1 MAGDVHHLAVSASQP
16 PTTTALLQASGKLWA
31 ATDIDGIEAAA
42 RALLY
47 QLLPG
52 ARVQRRLLDG
62 TEATVASADSRLC
75 IGLAGYDFLV
85 VDDAA
90 ADHDRRLL
98 LETASE
104 MIRERID
111 ALGKQTALAE
121 SVERLERAE
130 RLQRALYAIADQA
143 SAANADITT
152 MLQALHQIVGTLTY
166 AQNFYIALYDAKR
179 DSVRFPY
186 YADTVDVDPPHPT
199 SNLPMTDI
207 LHGPTWYV
215 MREGKPLMGSLPTI
229 GSQVHGPFHGT
240 GAECV
245 DWLGVPLLRGTE
257 VVGCVVVQSYDE
269 SHHYGEQ
276 DKVLLTY
283 VAQHIQTALE
293 RRMAHAELEHRVG
306 ERTEALREANRVLQ
320 QQVLERQRG
329 ERLQAALFRIA
340 ELASTT
346 DSIENFYAA
355 VHRVV
360 GGLLYARNFYIALVS
375 EDSTELTFPYSVD
388 ERDRKIQSR
397 KLANGLTE
405 YVLKHGTA
413 LLANAPEIANL
424 RASGDVTQQGPDSV
438 CWLGVPLVC
447 ADHTVG
453 ALAVQSYSPEHHYT
467 LRDQELLT
475 FVSYHIAN
483 ALERVRASESLRSA
497 YADLEHRVGERTRAL
512 ALANRDLR
520 AQIAERERIEARL
533 KYETLHDSLTGLPNR
548 SLLMQRLEHALERF
562 HGDPTRG
569 FAVLFMD
576 LDRFKVINDSVGHL
590 IGDDLLFQAGGRIRA
605 CVKSEDVVARLGGDE
620 FRVLREGIAD
630 TAKASRIAKRII
642 DDLNAPFRLAAK
654 ELFTSTSIG
663 IALAAPHYRHPEEL
677 LRDADSAMY
686 RAKADGRHR
695 YAVFDEGLRREAVS
709 LLEVENDLRR
719 SLTRGEFV
727 PYYQPIV
734 NLDNGG
740 VIGYEALMR
749 WRHPENGLL
758 LPAEFLGVAEDT
770 GASETIDWQIYE
782 QVFRDA
788 NSLTGSSDLFVGINL
803 SPRHFRN
810 PELDRRLL
818 RLLADYGV
826 APSRIRV
833 EVTERAMLEN
843 PPEAKRILQ
852 TLRGAGV
859 GVSLDDFGTGYSSLS
874 YLHQYP
880 VQTLKIDRSFITSLT
895 ADSESGG
902 NAVIRTI
909 LAMAKL
915 LSMQVIAEGV
925 ETSQQRDLLLKMGC
939 RYAQGFLYAPAQP
952 LEAWFS
958 GTAVTD
964 IRA

>member
-16 PTTTALLQASGKLWA
+16 PTAAVVLRAAGEVWT
-31 ATDIDGIEAAA
+31 ATDLNGIEAAA
-42 RALLY
+42 RKWLDMLV
-47 QLLPG
+47 PG
-52 ARVQRRLLDG
+52 TSLRRCSKSEAEATLGAAGRQRRIKLSEYEDLIIVSSGDIDEELLQ
-62 TEATVASADSRLC
+62 
-75 IGLAGYDFLV
+75 
-85 VDDAA
+85 AA
-90 ADHDRRLL
+90 A
-98 LETASE
+98 ENIA
-104 MIRERID
+104 ERIET
-111 ALGKQTALAE
+111 LGKQNALTE
-121 SVERLERAE
+121 SVEQFGRTE

-143 SAANADITT
+143 SAAGTT
-152 MLQALHQIVGTLTY
+152 LDAMFQALHRIVGSLMY
-166 AQNFYIALYDAKR
+166 AENFYIALYDAKR

-186 YADTVDVDPPHPT
+186 YADSVDSEPPYPDAD
-199 SNLPMTDI
+199 LPMADL

-215 MREGKPLMGSLPTI
+215 IRDGQPLMGSLPAI
-229 GSQVHGPFHGT
+229 GLQVRGPLHVI

-245 DWLGVPLLRGTE
+245 DWLGVPLLRDNE

-269 SHHYGEQ
+269 THHYDER
-276 DKVLLTY
+276 DKALLTY

-293 RRMAHAELEHRVG
+293 RRLAHVELEHRVA
-306 ERTEALREANRVLQ
+306 ERTEALRDANRVLQ

-346 DSIENFYAA
+346 DSIDNFYAA

-360 GGLLYARNFYIALVS
+360 GGLLYARNFYIALLT
-375 EDSTELTFPYSVD
+375 EDGTELTFPYSVD
-388 ERDRKIQSR
+388 ERDRQRQPR

-405 YVLKHGTA
+405 YVLRHGTA
-413 LLANAPEIANL
+413 LLANAPEIARL
-424 RASGDVTQQGPDSV
+424 RAAGEVAQSGSDSL

-447 ADHTVG
+447 AEHTVG
-453 ALAVQSYSPEHHYT
+453 ALGVQSYSPEHNYT

-483 ALERVRASESLRSA
+483 ALERVRATESLRRA
-497 YADLEHRVGERTRAL
+497 YSNLEQRVGERTRAL

-562 HGDPTRG
+562 HADPAYG

-620 FRVLREGIAD
+620 FGVLLEGVCDAD
-630 TAKASRIAKRII
+630 KACRIAKRII
-642 DDLNAPFRLAAK
+642 DDLNAPFRLGAK

-663 IALAAPHYRHPEEL
+663 ITLAAEHYRHPEEL

-695 YAVFDEGLRREAVS
+695 HAVFDEGLRREAVS
-709 LLEVENDLRR
+709 LLEVEGDLRR
-719 SLTRGEFV
+719 GLTRSEFV
-727 PYYQPIV
+727 PYYQPVV
-734 NLDNGG
+734 NLGDGS
-740 VIGYEALMR
+740 ITGYEALMR
-749 WRHPENGLL
+749 WSHPEKGLL
-758 LPAEFLGVAEDT
+758 LPGAFLSVAEDT
-770 GASETIDWQIYE
+770 GISETIDWQIFQ
-782 QVFRDA
+782 QVCRDA
-788 NSLTGSSDLFVGINL
+788 NALTKGGDVFVGINL
-803 SPRHFRN
+803 SARHFRN
-810 PELDRRLL
+810 PELDRHLL
-818 RLLADYGV
+818 RLLSEHNV
-826 APSRIRV
+826 APSNMRV

-852 TLRGAGV
+852 TLRGAGI
-859 GVSLDDFGTGYSSLS
+859 GISLDDFGTGYSSLS

-880 VQTLKIDRSFITSLT
+880 VQAIKIDRSFITGLT
-895 ADSESGG
+895 AEGEGSSD
-902 NAVIRTI
+902 AVIRTI
-909 LAMAKL
+909 IAMSSL

-925 ETSQQRDLLLKMGC
+925 ETVEQRDLLIRMGC

-952 LEAWFS
+952 LEVWTR
-958 GTAVTD
+958 GTAPVLS
-964 IRA
+964 A

>member
-1 MAGDVHHLAVSASQP
+1 MAGDVHHLAVSGSQP
-16 PTTTALLQASGKLWA
+16 STAAALLQASGRLWG
-31 ATDIDGIEAAA
+31 ATDIAGIEAAA
-42 RALLY
+42 RTLLGALS
-47 QLLPG
+47 PG
-52 ARVQRRLLDG
+52 TGVQRRP
-62 TEATVASADSRLC
+62 A
-75 IGLAGYDFLV
+75 
-85 VDDAA
+85 DAA
-90 ADHDRRLL
+90 AGTAGTRRLIPL
-98 LETASE
+98 PGREVLVIETAPLDDE
-104 MIRERID
+104 PALLDTAADMIRARIE
-111 ALGKQTALAE
+111 AFGKQASLAE
-121 SVERLERAE
+121 SVEQLGRAE

-143 SAANADITT
+143 SAANADLTT
-152 MLQALHQIVGTLTY
+152 MFQASHQIVGTLMY
-166 AQNFYIALYDAKR
+166 ARNFYIARYDARR

-186 YADTVDVDPPHPT
+186 YADTVDADPPLPA
-199 SNLPMTDI
+199 SDLPMHDI

-215 MREGKPLMGSLPTI
+215 IRDGKPLMGSLPAI
-229 GSQVHGPFHGT
+229 ADQVHGPFHGI
-240 GAECV
+240 GAECM
-245 DWLGVPLLRGTE
+245 DWLGVPLMRGSE
-257 VVGCVVVQSYDE
+257 VVGCVVVQSYDDAY
-269 SHHYGEQ
+269 HYDEQ
-276 DKVLLTY
+276 DKALLIY
-283 VAQHIQTALE
+283 VAQHLQTALE
-293 RRMAHAELEHRVG
+293 RRMAHADLEHRVA
-306 ERTEALREANRVLQ
+306 ERTEALREANRILQ

-346 DSIENFYAA
+346 DRLESFYAA

-360 GGLLYARNFYIALVS
+360 GGLLYARNFFIALLS
-375 EDSTELTFPYSVD
+375 EDGAELTFPYWVD
-388 ERDRKIQSR
+388 ERDRKIQAR

-405 YVLKHGTA
+405 YVLQHGTA

-424 RASGDVTQQGPDSV
+424 RANGDVAQQGPDSV

-453 ALAVQSYSPEHHYT
+453 ALAVQSYSPEHRYT

-483 ALERVRASESLRSA
+483 ALERVRATESLRHA
-497 YADLEHRVGERTRAL
+497 YANLEQRVGERTRAL

-562 HGDPTRG
+562 HADPARG

-620 FRVLREGIAD
+620 FGVLLEGVAD
-630 TAKASRIAKRII
+630 TDKACRIAKRII
-642 DDLNAPFRLAAK
+642 EDLNAPFRLAAK

-663 IALAAPHYRHPEEL
+663 ITLASAHYRHPEEL

-695 YAVFDEGLRREAVS
+695 YAVFDEGLRMQAVS

-734 NLDNGG
+734 DLANGN
-740 VIGYEALMR
+740 VLGYEALMR

-758 LPAEFLGVAEDT
+758 LPGEFLGIAEET

-782 QVFRDA
+782 QVCRDA
-788 NSLTGSSDLFVGINL
+788 DSLIGGRDGLFVSINL

-818 RLLADYGV
+818 RLLADHNV
-826 APSRIRV
+826 PPPRIRV

-852 TLRGAGV
+852 TLRAAGI

-880 VQTLKIDRSFITSLT
+880 VQALKIDRSFITGLD
-895 ADSESGG
+895 ADHEGGSG
-902 NAVIRTI
+902 AVIRTI
-909 LAMAKL
+909 LAMANL

-925 ETSQQRDLLLKMGC
+925 ETAAQRDLLLKMGC
-939 RYAQGFLYAPAQP
+939 RFAQGFLYSPAQP
-952 LEAWFS
+952 LEAWA
-958 GTAVTD
+958 GDTKPDVPA
-964 IRA
+964 

>member
-1 MAGDVHHLAVSASQP
+1 MAGDVHHLAVSAGQP
-16 PTTTALLQASGKLWA
+16 PTAAVLLQASGKLWV
-31 ATDIDGIEAAA
+31 ATDLAAIEAAA
-42 RALLY
+42 RT
-47 QLLPG
+47 
-52 ARVQRRLLDG
+52 LLDALSPG
-62 TEATVASADSRLC
+62 VRIHRQPADSVDAAMARGSRCLRLP
-75 IGLAGYDFLV
+75 LPARQMLV
-85 VDDAA
+85 IEAAADDKRDPVLFDAA
-90 ADHDRRLL
+90 A
-98 LETASE
+98 E
-104 MIRERID
+104 MIRARIE
-111 ALGKQTALAE
+111 AFGRQTSLAE
-121 SVERLERAE
+121 SVEQLGRAE

-152 MLQALHQIVGTLTY
+152 MFQALHQIVGTLMY
-166 AQNFYIALYDAKR
+166 AQNFYIALYDARR
-179 DSVRFPY
+179 DNVRFPY
-186 YADTVDVDPPHPT
+186 YADTVDSSPPLPAT
-199 SNLPMTDI
+199 DFPMTEI

-215 MREGKPLMGSLPTI
+215 IRDGKPLMGSLPSI
-229 GSQVHGPFHGT
+229 GQQVHGPFRGI

-245 DWLGVPLLRGTE
+245 DWLGVPLMHGNE
-257 VVGCVVVQSYDE
+257 VVGCVVVQSYDDAQ
-269 SHHYGEQ
+269 HYDEQ
-276 DKVLLTY
+276 DKTLLIY

-293 RRMAHAELEHRVG
+293 RRMAHAELEGRVA

-346 DSIENFYAA
+346 DSIDNFYAA

-360 GGLLYARNFYIALVS
+360 GGLLYARNFYIALLS
-375 EDSTELTFPYSVD
+375 EDGAELTFPYSVD

-405 YVLKHGTA
+405 YVLRHGTA
-413 LLANAPEIANL
+413 LLANAPDIAGL
-424 RASGDVTQQGPDSV
+424 RASGEVAQQGPDSV

-483 ALERVRASESLRSA
+483 ALERVRASESLRRA
-497 YADLEHRVGERTRAL
+497 YSNLEQRVGERTRAL

-533 KYETLHDSLTGLPNR
+533 KYETMHDSLTGLPNR
-548 SLLMQRLEHALERF
+548 SLLMQRLEQALERF
-562 HGDPTRG
+562 HADPSRG

-620 FRVLREGIAD
+620 FGVLLEGITETD
-630 TAKASRIAKRII
+630 KACRIAKRII

-663 IALAAPHYRHPEEL
+663 ITLATAHYRHPEEL

-695 YAVFDEGLRREAVS
+695 YAVFDEGLRRQAVS
-709 LLEVENDLRR
+709 LMEVENDLRR

-734 NLDNGG
+734 DLANGA
-740 VIGYEALMR
+740 VLGYEALMR
-749 WRHPENGLL
+749 WRHPENGLM
-758 LPAEFLGVAEDT
+758 LPGEFLGIAEDT

-782 QVFRDA
+782 QVCRDA
-788 NSLTGSSDLFVGINL
+788 NSLVGEAGTFVSINL

-818 RLLADYGV
+818 RLLADHDV
-826 APSRIRV
+826 APPSIRV

-852 TLRGAGV
+852 TLRGAGI
-859 GVSLDDFGTGYSSLS
+859 GISLDDFGTGYSSLS

-880 VQTLKIDRSFITSLT
+880 VQAIKIDRSFITGLN
-895 ADSESGG
+895 AESDGG
-902 NAVIRTI
+902 GDAVIRTI
-909 LAMAKL
+909 LAMANL

-925 ETSQQRDLLLKMGC
+925 ETAAQRDLLIGMGC
-939 RYAQGFLYAPAQP
+939 RFAQGFLYAPAQP
-952 LEAWFS
+952 LEAWVS
-958 GTAVTD
+958 GTAPELE
-964 IRA
+964 A